1 MNEIQPRTRGI
12 DVDEK
17 KLSAQSE
24 IDGKRKRRE
33 LIDLANKPPNQSVSK
48 LFNNTLDDFK
58 MQLSGSD
65 YGGAGEAIVN
75 GVTLAAQ
82 QRKEDS
88 DDCR

>member
-1 MNEIQPRTRGI
+1 MNEIQSGTRRI

-17 KLSAQSE
+17 KLSTQPK
-24 IDGKRKRRE
+24 IDGNRKRPE
-33 LIDLANKPPNQSVSK
+33 LVDLAKEPPNQSLSK

-58 MQLSGSD
+58 MQLLGSN

-82 QRKEDS
+82 
-88 DDCR
+88 